1 MLPVGEIRRL
11 ARQTLQGRW
20 KEAALLNIIPVLIG
34 FLIVGGASAT
44 FSFFNPDFFNN
55 DLIFGGNPNTDATFS
70 MNIREI
76 ISNILTI
83 LFATGVSYTLLDMVR
98 NPNYEIVPL
107 KDSLQVFRKGYT
119 LPVIILYVLQSVFTF
134 LWLLLF
140 IVPGIVKA
148 YSYELSYY
156 VYKDAM
162 ENGEELSPLDCITR
176 SRELMDGYKGKLF
189 VLELSFIGWHFLGAL
204 TLGLGY
210 LFITPY
216 IETSKA
222 IFYEDLLRSR

>member
-20 KEAALLNIIPVLIG
+20 KDAALLNVIPVLIG
-34 FLIVGGASAT
+34 LLIVGGSTAL
-44 FSFFNPDFFNN
+44 FSFFNPDFFGNN
-55 DLIFGGNPNTDATFS
+55 LVFGGDPDINATFS
-70 MNIREI
+70 LNIREI
-76 ISNILTI
+76 MSNILTI
-83 LFATGVSYTLLDMVR
+83 LFATSVSYTLLDMVR
-98 NPNYEIVPL
+98 YPDYEIDPL

-119 LPVIILYVLQSVFTF
+119 LPIIVLYILQSVFTF
-134 LWLLLF
+134 LWSLLF
-140 IVPGIVKA
+140 IIPGVVKA
-148 YSYELSYY
+148 YAYELSYY
-156 VYKDAM
+156 IYKDAT
-162 ENGEELSPLDCITR
+162 ESGHYLSPTDCITR
-176 SRELMDGYKGKLF
+176 SRELMDGHKGRLF
-189 VLELSFIGWHFLGAL
+189 ILELSFTGWHFVGAF

>member
-34 FLIVGGASAT
+34 ILIVGGASAT

-55 DLIFGGNPNTDATFS
+55 DLIFGGNPDTDATIT
-70 MNIREI
+70 MNVREFV
-76 ISNILTI
+76 SNILT
-83 LFATGVSYTLLDMVR
+83 LVFATGVSFTLLDMVR
-98 NPNYEIVPL
+98 DPNYEIVPL
-107 KDSLQVFRKGYT
+107 KDSLQVVKKGYT
-119 LPVIILYVLQSVFTF
+119 LPVIIICVLKNIFIF

-140 IVPGIVKA
+140 IVPGIIKA

-156 VYKDAM
+156 IYKDAI
-162 ENGEELSPLDCITR
+162 ESGEELSALDCITR

-189 VLELSFIGWHFLGAL
+189 VLELSFIGWHFVGAL

-216 IETSKA
+216 IETSRA
-222 IFYEDLLRSR
+222 IFYEDILRSR